1 MKKLENKYTNDTFE
15 NIKHVDEFGNEFWFA
30 RELQKVLEYKDW
42 RNFLKVLN
50 KVKEACENSGFKV
63 NEQLVELNKLSKRNN
78 NAFVNIKDYRLS
90 RYACYLIVQ
99 NADPSKEVV
108 ALGQTY
114 FAIQTRK
121 QEITEQEYDS
131 LSDDEKRFYQRR
143 LTKQGNYTLQ
153 KVASIAGVKNMAEF
167 HNAGYRG
174 LYNGET
180 ADDIFKRK
188 KLRYREDILDNMNED
203 ELVANLFRINQ
214 TKQKLLKDNV
224 QGEENAKNVHYEV
237 GKKVRKAIADI
248 GGMMPEEIPTPEK
261 SLKEL
266 EREKKKLE
274 NQGMKKIYRN
284 QIKNI
289 QFKYV

>member
-1 MKKLENKYTNDTFE
+1 MNNIEEYEEKTFE
-15 NIKHVDEFGNEFWFA
+15 SIKHIDEYGNEFWEA
-30 RELQKVLEYKDW
+30 RELMPLLEYSKW
-42 RNFLKVLN
+42 ENFHKVI
-50 KVKEACENSGFKV
+50 KRAMVACETS
-63 NEQLVELNKLSKRNN
+63 NN
-78 NAFVNIKDYRLS
+78 NVLDHFPEFRKPIVGGKGNVQNVLDYRLS

-99 NADPSKEVV
+99 NANPRKKSV

-131 LSDDEKRFYQRR
+131 LSDDEKRFYQRK
-143 LTKQGNYTLQ
+143 LTRQDNYTLQ
-153 KVASIAGVKNMAEF
+153 KVASSAGVKNMAEF

-180 ADDIFKRK
+180 ANDIAKRK

-214 TKQKLLKDNV
+214 TKQKLLRDNV
-224 QGEENAKNVHYEV
+224 QGENEARSVHYEV

-248 GGMMPEEIPTPEK
+248 GGMMPEEMPTPEK

-266 EREKKKLE
+266 EREKKQQENKKLI
-274 NQGMKKIYRN
+274 GTK
-284 QIKNI
+284 
-289 QFKYV
+289 

>member
-1 MKKLENKYTNDTFE
+1 MKKIDNEYTNSVFE
-15 NIKHVDEFGNEFWFA
+15 NIKHIDEFGNEFWYA
-30 RELQKVLEYKDW
+30 RELSKVLEYKDW

-50 KVKEACENSGFKV
+50 KAKEACKNSGINVK
-63 NEQLVELNKLSKRNN
+63 EQLVDINKLSKRNN
-78 NAFVNIKDYRLS
+78 NALINIGDYKLS
-90 RYACYLIVQ
+90 RYICYLIVQ

-121 QEITEQEYDS
+121 QEITEQEYDT

-143 LTKQGNYTLQ
+143 LIKQGNYTLQ
-153 KVASIAGVKNMAEF
+153 KVAVLSGVKNMGEF

-203 ELVANLFRINQ
+203 ELVDNLFRINQ
-214 TKQKLLKDNV
+214 TKQKLLRDNV
-224 QGEENAKNVHYEV
+224 TKEEEADNIHYEV

-248 GGMMPEEIPTPEK
+248 GGVMPEDMPTPKK

-266 EREKKKLE
+266 EKENKKLIVS
-274 NQGMKKIYRN
+274 K
-284 QIKNI
+284 
-289 QFKYV
+289 

>member
-1 MKKLENKYTNDTFE
+1 MNNIEEYEEKTFE
-15 NIKHVDEFGNEFWFA
+15 SIKYINEYGNEFWEA
-30 RELQKVLEYKDW
+30 RELMPLLEYSKW
-42 RNFLKVLN
+42 ENFHKVI
-50 KVKEACENSGFKV
+50 KRAMVACETS
-63 NEQLVELNKLSKRNN
+63 NN
-78 NAFVNIKDYRLS
+78 NVLDHFPEFRKPIVGGKGNVQNVLDYRLS

-99 NADPSKEVV
+99 NANPRKKSV

-131 LSDDEKRFYQRR
+131 LSDDEKRFYQRK
-143 LTKQGNYTLQ
+143 LTRQDNYTLQ
-153 KVASIAGVKNMAEF
+153 KVASSAGVKNMAEF

-180 ADDIFKRK
+180 ANDIAKRK

-214 TKQKLLKDNV
+214 TKQKLLRDNV
-224 QGEENAKNVHYEV
+224 QGENEARSVHYEV

-248 GGMMPEEIPTPEK
+248 GGMMPEEMPTPEK

-266 EREKKKLE
+266 EREKKQQENKKLI
-274 NQGMKKIYRN
+274 GTK
-284 QIKNI
+284 
-289 QFKYV
+289 

>member
-1 MKKLENKYTNDTFE
+1 MKKIEYEYTSSVFE
-15 NIKHVDEFGNEFWFA
+15 SIKHIDEFGNEFWYA
-30 RELQKVLEYKDW
+30 RELSKVLEYKDW
-42 RNFLKVLN
+42 RNFLRVLN
-50 KVKEACENSGFKV
+50 KAKEACNNAGFNV
-63 NEQLVELNKLSKRNN
+63 NEQLVDINKLSKRNN
-78 NAFVNIKDYRLS
+78 NALINIEDFKLS
-90 RYACYLIVQ
+90 RYICYLIVQ

-121 QEITEQEYDS
+121 QEITEQEYDT

-143 LTKQGNYTLQ
+143 LIKQGNYTLQ
-153 KVASIAGVKNMAEF
+153 KVAVLSGVKNMGEF

-214 TKQKLLKDNV
+214 TKQKLLRDNV
-224 QGEENAKNVHYEV
+224 QKEDEANSVHYEV

-248 GGMMPEEIPTPEK
+248 GGVMPEDMPTPSK

-266 EREKKKLE
+266 EREKKKLK
-274 NQGMKKIYRN
+274 NKIIKS
-284 QIKNI
+284 IKN
-289 QFKYV
+289 